1 MSSWGLVG
9 SPPKVVFHLDR
20 LSNHHGTGVD
30 RFLRHNREDVRTIIS
45 PTLERAIMQLDA
57 MRQDTVV
64 IKVLKLHTDAQLPR
78 YAHTGP
84 FGDLAA
90 DLYAVS
96 AATLD
101 AGATLAVATGIA
113 LEFPATHGALVE
125 DRSGLAV
132 RGVTTL
138 AGVIDPGYRGEI
150 KVVMTN
156 LSAAAVEIKA
166 GDRIAQLRIV
176 QRIEARFDEVTELV
190 EAPRGAAGFGST
202 GH

>member
-1 MSSWGLVG
+1 MAVEFEDAVRI
-9 SPPKVVFHLDR
+9 KV
-20 LSNHHGTGVD
+20 
-30 RFLRHNREDVRTIIS
+30 
-45 PTLERAIMQLDA
+45 MKLDA
-57 MRQDTVV
+57 A
-64 IKVLKLHTDAQLPR
+64 AQLPR

-90 DLYAVS
+90 DLYAVVG
-96 AATLD
+96 ATLG
-101 AGATLAVATGIA
+101 AGATMPVATGVA
-113 LEFPATHGALVE
+113 MEFPATHGALVE

-156 LSAAAVEIKA
+156 LSAAAMEIKA

-176 QRIEARFDEVTELV
+176 RRIEAQFDEVSELV
-190 EAPRGAAGFGST
+190 EALRGAAGFGST
-202 GH
+202 GR